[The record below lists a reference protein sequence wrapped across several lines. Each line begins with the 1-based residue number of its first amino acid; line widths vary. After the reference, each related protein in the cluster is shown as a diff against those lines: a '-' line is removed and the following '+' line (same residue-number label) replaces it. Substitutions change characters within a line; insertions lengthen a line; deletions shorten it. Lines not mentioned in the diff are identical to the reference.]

1 MREFARVMRRALA
14 RVPPLERLAIAVY
27 NRWFTAEAVTRQNSP
42 RGYDRLYGS
51 DRLLAQYLDPSRVEL
66 YDEVARIVAA
76 YRPQRVVD
84 VGSGAG
90 QFLAALAPRLETA
103 AELVGVEQSRTGIER
118 ARGLLPAAEWING
131 ALQEVAL
138 EPIYDVVVCMEVLE
152 HVDDAEQAL
161 LALMA
166 LRAPSGLLILT
177 VPDGAVDSWEGHTNF
192 WTRQELEAWLEPH
205 GLERLES
212 LDEGRL
218 LLAVVAAQPRRHTRS
233 APVPPA

>member
-1 MREFARVMRRALA
+1 MSSSRSARRALA

-27 NRWFTAEAVTRQNSP
+27 NRWFTAEAATRRNSP

-66 YDEVARIVAA
+66 YDQVARIVAA
-76 YRPQRVVD
+76 YRPRRVVD

-90 QFLAALAPRLETA
+90 QFLAALALRLDAA
-103 AELVGVEQSRTGIER
+103 AELVGVEQSSSGIQR
-118 ARGLLPAAEWING
+118 ARGLLPKADWIHG
-131 ALQEVAL
+131 ALQDVAL

-161 LALMA
+161 LTLLA
-166 LRAPSGLLILT
+166 LRSPSGRLVLT

-192 WTRQELEAWLEPH
+192 WTRQELESWLAPH

-218 LLAVVAAQPRRHTRS
+218 LLGVVADA
-233 APVPPA
+233 